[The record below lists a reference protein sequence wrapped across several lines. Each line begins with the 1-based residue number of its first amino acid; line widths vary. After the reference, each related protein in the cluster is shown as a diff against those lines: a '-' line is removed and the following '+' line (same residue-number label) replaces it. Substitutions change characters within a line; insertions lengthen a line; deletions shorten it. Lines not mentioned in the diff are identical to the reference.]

1 MIVRKPIAGG
11 FAERALKLIFP
22 RPWRISRA
30 QWEAPF
36 APSDEGRFLTLCQ
49 WAERLQAHGPASV
62 TDPAGLPD
70 ALYAERLA
78 FCLEN
83 STFASQ
89 YGRAP
94 ESGAWLAKAVR
105 DGSPMGVAE
114 IHGSRILDTV
124 LVAAVMRGQYEVVSD
139 APAGNTPS

>member
-11 FAERALKLIFP
+11 FAERALKNITP
-22 RPWRISRA
+22 QPWRISRA

-36 APSDEGRFLTLCQ
+36 APSDEGQFLTLCQ

-62 TDPAGLPD
+62 TDPS
-70 ALYAERLA
+70 ERLA

-83 STFASQ
+83 SVFATQ

-94 ESGAWLAKAVR
+94 ESGAWFAKAVR

-124 LVAAVMRGQYEVVSD
+124 LVAAVMRGQYEVV
-139 APAGNTPS
+139 